1 MATIDLQKKTV
12 KIVLEKKKLTTVKA
26 RVGLVLDITGSMRTL
41 YKNGTVQKVVERILA
56 VASQFDDD
64 GSLDIWVYDNEF
76 SRLKPVTERDFEGYV
91 DRQIL
96 ENDLIHKFGRNDE
109 PPVMRD
115 VVKKYTK
122 EEISDDPAF
131 IVFINDGGCK
141 KSIKPIIEV
150 TSIKPLF
157 WQFVGIGNGNFDFLR
172 KIDHLEGRFVDNANF
187 IHIEDVDAISDEQ
200 LYDMLLNEFPSWIKE
215 AKEKGILIEKEEVLQ
230 EIAVADQPRSKEK
243 KGFWNRLFNR

>member
-1 MATIDLQKKTV
+1 V
-12 KIVLEKKKLTTVKA
+12 RA

-41 YKNGTVQKVVERILA
+41 YNNGTVQKVVERILA

-64 GSLDIWVYDNEF
+64 GALDVWVYDNEF
-76 SRLKPVTERDFEGYV
+76 SRLNPVTERDFEGYV
-91 DRQIL
+91 NRYIL
-96 ENDLIHKFGRNDE
+96 ENELIHKFGRNDE
-109 PPVMRD
+109 PPVMKD

-141 KSIKPIIEV
+141 RSIKPIIEG

-172 KIDHLEGRFVDNANF
+172 KIDTLEGRFVDNANF

-215 AKEKGILIEKEEVLQ
+215 AKEKGVLIEKEEEQ
-230 EIAVADQPRSKEK
+230 EPLLSEKADTQVKR
-243 KGFWNRLFNR
+243 GFWSRLFGR